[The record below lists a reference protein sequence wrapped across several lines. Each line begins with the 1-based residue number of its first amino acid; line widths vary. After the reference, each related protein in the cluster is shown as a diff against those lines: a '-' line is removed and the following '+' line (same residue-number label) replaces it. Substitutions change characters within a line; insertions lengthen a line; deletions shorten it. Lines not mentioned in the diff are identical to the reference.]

1 MKAFTLVELIIVLV
15 VVGILAVSAA
25 PLFIGTDGIE
35 SAVLRERAK
44 SVLRNI
50 QLTAMQRTTDGCKA
64 AYVTSATLGRPEQG
78 CGATGYTL
86 PAGAVDSNDRLLSY
100 TDNTLAVANTPTLPF
115 AFEFGPLGKPQNLDC
130 TSQCKLTFNE
140 PGGASASLCINQE
153 GYIYDC

>member
-15 VVGILAVSAA
+15 VVGILAVSAT

-35 SAVLRERAK
+35 SRVLRERAK

-64 AYVTSATLGRPEQG
+64 AYVGSATLGRPLEA
-78 CGATGYTL
+78 CGSGSYSL
-86 PAGAVDSNDRLLSY
+86 PNSASEANDRILNF
-100 TDNTLAVANTPTLPF
+100 DGNTLSSPGAASFPFTL
-115 AFEFGPLGKPQNLDC
+115 EFGPLGRPIAPDCSAACRIVFTEPQ
-130 TSQCKLTFNE
+130 
-140 PGGASASLCINQE
+140 GASAALCVNTE